1 MTPNAHEH
9 PYTPVDNVDVNP
21 FLVFVVVLVLPYLLF
36 YILLMLVTGEINIV
50 LLYESVMSN
59 SHTALIKTW
68 VIGTFVLAVA
78 SSLFTALYRTGSHLG
93 HRQPPRSQFHQKVN
107 FVIES
112 AEHVE
117 EAEATKTRHAAL
129 QNVVGTREQ

>member
-1 MTPNAHEH
+1 MTPHEH
-9 PYTPVDNVDVNP
+9 PHTPAENVDVNP
-21 FLVFVVVLVLPYLLF
+21 FLVFVIVLVVPYLLF

-50 LLYESVMSN
+50 LLYKSVMSQN
-59 SHTALIKTW
+59 HTALLKTW

-78 SSLFTALYRTGSHLG
+78 SSIFTALYRTGSYFTH
-93 HRQPPRSQFHQKVN
+93 HRQTRSQFHKQKS

-129 QNVVGTREQ
+129 ENVVGSREQ